1 MMEEGVQMAKEM
13 VGCTVAGVA
22 AEARKQAVLEVAL
35 AMELKVVARGDWG
48 LAAEVGQAVAA
59 RVAVVLVAVL
69 MVADAM
75 VKSTVAAVV
84 EAATGAVVEAA
95 TGAVV
100 EAATKAN
107 MGREKAAVV
116 GTDKVAQPVEA
127 KVRVVMDLVPAVG
140 AGMAMEAVA
149 MEADSEVVGT
159 ASEAMAG
166 GALAEAAAVG
176 GARVVEVEAAHPT
189 ARRTDDRVMEP
200 MAKASLATGRV
211 AKETRVRVAAALVA
225 R

>member
-75 VKSTVAAVV
+75 VKSTVA
-84 EAATGAVVEAA
+84 AVVEAA

>member
-1 MMEEGVQMAKEM
+1 MEEGVQMAKEM

-75 VKSTVAAVV
+75 VKSTVA
-84 EAATGAVVEAA
+84 AVVEAA